1 MISRLR
7 EHRYCAFCRSPR
19 RVYVKK
25 HVDLTNVVLAGV
37 FSAFVTL
44 AYWGEV
50 DPRGLMM
57 FCLIT
62 GISELMI
69 YFRWRLGVVCKMC
82 GFDPI
87 VYKRSPDQAA
97 LRVRQFFEE
106 QVGNPRFQ
114 LSKSP
119 LLELHRRQR
128 ARERKLMELRSHVV
142 RSKVPV
148 VDRQV

>member
-7 EHRYCAFCRSPR
+7 DHRFCAFCRSPR

-25 HVDLTNVVLAGV
+25 HIDLTNVVMAGL
-37 FSAFVTL
+37 FSALVTL
-44 AYWGEV
+44 SYWGQI
-50 DPRGLMM
+50 DPRGLML

-62 GISELMI
+62 GISESMI
-69 YFRWRLGVVCKMC
+69 YFRWRLAVVCKMC
-82 GFDPI
+82 GFDP
-87 VYKRSPDQAA
+87 VLYKRSPEMAA

-106 QVGNPRFQ
+106 QKINPSFH

-119 LLELHRRQR
+119 LLELHRRHQ
-128 ARERKLMELRSHVV
+128 ANERKRMELRSHVV